1 MAKILI
7 IEDDMDINNLLARI
21 MSRQGHEAVQAFSGT
36 EGKLRL
42 ELERYDLMLLD
53 LMLPGMMGEELIR
66 EIRQTDKDLPIIVLS
81 AKSALEDRVSVLE
94 MGADD
99 YLVKPFAVEEVAAR
113 VSGALRRSARHRE
126 LMEQV
131 QHSGEEVQGECQS
144 SPQAGDEL
152 HRECQSSPQ
161 AGDEL
166 HRECQS
172 SSQAENKP
180 YREHQLSRQKD
191 SEKQKGSRQLQFKD
205 MTLDADRREVRV
217 RGQLLN
223 LTAHEYDILHIL
235 MQEPGK
241 VYSRERLYELVWQG
255 GYYGEDNTVNVHV
268 SNLRK
273 KIAAVDSTEYIATVW
288 GIGFR
293 MS

>member
-7 IEDDMDINNLLARI
+7 IEDDADINNLLTRI
-21 MSRQGHEAVQAFSGT
+21 IGRQGHEAVQAFSGT

-42 ELERYDLMLLD
+42 ELGRYDLLLLD
-53 LMLPGMMGEELIR
+53 LMLPGMRGEELIR
-66 EIRQTDKDLPIIVLS
+66 EIRRTDPDVPILVLS

-113 VSGALRRSARHRE
+113 VAGALRRSARRQE
-126 LMEQV
+126 V
-131 QHSGEEVQGECQS
+131 SG
-144 SPQAGDEL
+144 QA
-152 HRECQSSPQ
+152 RP
-161 AGDEL
+161 
-166 HRECQS
+166 
-172 SSQAENKP
+172 AE
-180 YREHQLSRQKD
+180 
-191 SEKQKGSRQLQFKD
+191 SEMRGGGKEKGRRPLRFKD
-205 MTLDADRREVRV
+205 MTMDPDRREVRV
-217 RGQLLN
+217 GGQLLN

-273 KIAAVDSTEYIATVW
+273 KIAAVDSAEYIATVW

-293 MS
+293 MA

>member
-7 IEDDMDINNLLARI
+7 IEDDTDINNLLAKI
-21 MSRQGHEAVQAFSGT
+21 MGRQGHEAVQAFSGT

-42 ELERYDLMLLD
+42 ELEQYDLMLLD

-66 EIRQTDKDLPIIVLS
+66 EIRRTDPDMPIIVLS

-94 MGADD
+94 LGADD
-99 YLVKPFAVEEVAAR
+99 YLVKPFAAAEVTAR
-113 VSGALRRSARHRE
+113 VEGTLRRSARWQKLVEQARHVESGGRE
-126 LMEQV
+126 DGRQMQ
-131 QHSGEEVQGECQS
+131 QMI
-144 SPQAGDEL
+144 AGD
-152 HRECQSSPQ
+152 RNSDGP
-161 AGDEL
+161 
-166 HRECQS
+166 
-172 SSQAENKP
+172 
-180 YREHQLSRQKD
+180 
-191 SEKQKGSRQLQFKD
+191 LQFKD
-205 MTLDADRREVRV
+205 LTLDADRREVRV

-293 MS
+293 MA

>member
-1 MAKILI
+1 MCGQGCEEFSAVWDENDEMCAEDREQMAKILI
-7 IEDDMDINNLLARI
+7 IEDDTDINNLLARI
-21 MSRQGHEAVQAFSGT
+21 MGRQGHEAVQAFSGT

-53 LMLPGMMGEELIR
+53 LMLPGMMGEDLIR
-66 EIRQTDKDLPIIVLS
+66 EIRQRDPDLPIIVLS
-81 AKSALEDRVSVLE
+81 AKSALEERVSVLE
-94 MGADD
+94 LGADD

-113 VSGALRRSARHRE
+113 VAGALRRSARWQELAGQAQAVSGMQRE
-126 LMEQV
+126 GALSWQAVSESQG
-131 QHSGEEVQGECQS
+131 SGQQ
-144 SPQAGDEL
+144 PL
-152 HRECQSSPQ
+152 R
-161 AGDEL
+161 
-166 HRECQS
+166 
-172 SSQAENKP
+172 
-180 YREHQLSRQKD
+180 
-191 SEKQKGSRQLQFKD
+191 FKD

-217 RGQLLN
+217 HGQLLN

-235 MQEPGK
+235 IREPGK

-273 KIAAVDSTEYIATVW
+273 KIAAVDSSEYIATVW

>member
-7 IEDDMDINNLLARI
+7 IEDDTDINNLLAKI
-21 MSRQGHEAVQAFSGT
+21 MGRQGHEAVQAFSGT

-42 ELERYDLMLLD
+42 ELEQYDLMLLD

-66 EIRQTDKDLPIIVLS
+66 EIRRTDPDLPIIVLS

-94 MGADD
+94 LGADD
-99 YLVKPFAVEEVAAR
+99 YLVKPFAAAEVTAR
-113 VSGALRRSARHRE
+113 VEGALRRSARWQKLVEQARHVESGGRE
-126 LMEQV
+126 DGRQMQ
-131 QHSGEEVQGECQS
+131 QMI
-144 SPQAGDEL
+144 AGD
-152 HRECQSSPQ
+152 REEHQQMQQPG
-161 AGDEL
+161 AGD
-166 HRECQS
+166 RNS
-172 SSQAENKP
+172 DGP
-180 YREHQLSRQKD
+180 
-191 SEKQKGSRQLQFKD
+191 LQFKD
-205 MTLDADRREVRV
+205 LTLDADRREVRV

-255 GYYGEDNTVNVHV
+255 GYYGEENTVNVHV

-293 MS
+293 MA

>member
-7 IEDDMDINNLLARI
+7 IEDDTDINNLLARI
-21 MSRQGHEAVQAFSGT
+21 MGRQGHEAVQAFSGT

-42 ELERYDLMLLD
+42 ELGQYDLMLLD

-66 EIRQTDKDLPIIVLS
+66 EIRRTDPDLPIIVLS

-99 YLVKPFAVEEVAAR
+99 YLVKPFAVEEVTVR
-113 VSGALRRSARHRE
+113 VAGALRRSARQQE
-126 LMEQV
+126 LVEQTR
-131 QHSGEEVQGECQS
+131 
-144 SPQAGDEL
+144 QAGNEIQGKCRPVQQTENEIQ
-152 HRECQSSPQ
+152 RECQSVQ
-161 AGDEL
+161 
-166 HRECQS
+166 
-172 SSQAENKP
+172 QAENELQRQSQP
-180 YREHQLSRQKD
+180 GQQNSR
-191 SEKQKGSRQLQFKD
+191 RPLLQFRD
-205 MTLDADRREVRV
+205 LTLDADRREVKV

-273 KIAAVDSTEYIATVW
+273 KIAAVDSAEYIATVW

-293 MS
+293 MV

>member
-7 IEDDMDINNLLARI
+7 IEDDTDINNLLAKI
-21 MSRQGHEAVQAFSGT
+21 MGRQGHESVQAFSGT

-42 ELERYDLMLLD
+42 ELGQYDLMLLD
-53 LMLPGMMGEELIR
+53 LMLPGMRGEELIR
-66 EIRQTDKDLPIIVLS
+66 EIRKTDPDLPIIVLS

-94 MGADD
+94 LGADD
-99 YLVKPFAVEEVAAR
+99 YLVKPFAVEEVAVR
-113 VSGALRRSARHRE
+113 VAGALRRSTRRQE
-126 LMEQV
+126 LTEQA
-131 QHSGEEVQGECQS
+131 Q
-144 SPQAGDEL
+144 P
-152 HRECQSSPQ
+152 
-161 AGDEL
+161 
-166 HRECQS
+166 
-172 SSQAENKP
+172 AENEMAGGGQRIQSAESEMP
-180 YREHQLSRQKD
+180 RGRQMPDQNDCGGQEENERGLLRVK
-191 SEKQKGSRQLQFKD
+191 E
-205 MTLDADRREVRV
+205 MTMDTDRREVRV
-217 RGQLLN
+217 SGQLLN

-255 GYYGEDNTVNVHV
+255 GYYGEDNTVNVHM

-293 MS
+293 MA

>member
-7 IEDDMDINNLLARI
+7 IEDDTDINNLLAKI
-21 MSRQGHEAVQAFSGT
+21 MGRQGHEAVQAFSGT

-42 ELERYDLMLLD
+42 ELEQYDLMLLD

-66 EIRQTDKDLPIIVLS
+66 EIRRTDPDLPIIVLS

-94 MGADD
+94 LGADD
-99 YLVKPFAVEEVAAR
+99 YLVKPFAAAEVEAR
-113 VSGALRRSARHRE
+113 VAGALRRSARWQE
-126 LMEQV
+126 LVEQ
-131 QHSGEEVQGECQS
+131 S
-144 SPQAGDEL
+144 ADE
-152 HRECQSSPQ
+152 
-161 AGDEL
+161 GK
-166 HRECQS
+166 
-172 SSQAENKP
+172 NI
-180 YREHQLSRQKD
+180 SRQSIQRD
-191 SEKQKGSRQLQFKD
+191 HEREDEGGSRPLLQFKD
-205 MTLDADRREVRV
+205 LTLDADRREVRV

-223 LTAHEYDILHIL
+223 LTAHEYVILHIL

-293 MS
+293 MA

>member
-21 MSRQGHEAVQAFSGT
+21 MSRQGHEVVQAFSGT

-152 HRECQSSPQ
+152 HREWQSSPQ
-161 AGDEL
+161 VGDKL

-172 SSQAENKP
+172 SPQAENKP

>member
-7 IEDDMDINNLLARI
+7 IEDDTDINNLLAKI
-21 MSRQGHEAVQAFSGT
+21 MGRQGHETVQAFSGT

-42 ELERYDLMLLD
+42 ELGQYDLMLLD

-66 EIRQTDKDLPIIVLS
+66 EIRRTDPDLPIIVLS
-81 AKSALEDRVSVLE
+81 AKSGLEDRVSVLE
-94 MGADD
+94 LGADD
-99 YLVKPFAVEEVAAR
+99 YLVKPFAVEEVSAR
-113 VSGALRRSARHRE
+113 VAGALRRSARR
-126 LMEQV
+126 Q
-131 QHSGEEVQGECQS
+131 
-144 SPQAGDEL
+144 D
-152 HRECQSSPQ
+152 
-161 AGDEL
+161 
-166 HRECQS
+166 S
-172 SSQAENKP
+172 SSSLQAQSLSGKRQDGP
-180 YREHQLSRQKD
+180 GTGQLSDR
-191 SEKQKGSRQLQFKD
+191 SEHGRPEEKGGGPQLQFKEL
-205 MTLDADRREVRV
+205 TLDTDRREVRV

-273 KIAAVDSTEYIATVW
+273 KIAAADPTEYIATVW

-293 MS
+293 MA

>member
-7 IEDDMDINNLLARI
+7 IEDDTDINNLLAKI
-21 MSRQGHEAVQAFSGT
+21 MGRQGHETVQAFSGT

-42 ELERYDLMLLD
+42 ELGQYDLMLLD

-66 EIRQTDKDLPIIVLS
+66 EIRRTDPDLPIIVLS
-81 AKSALEDRVSVLE
+81 AKSGLEDRVSVLE
-94 MGADD
+94 LGADD
-99 YLVKPFAVEEVAAR
+99 YLVKPFAVEEVSAR
-113 VSGALRRSARHRE
+113 VAGALRRSARRQE
-126 LMEQV
+126 LMERTAEDEMPA
-131 QHSGEEVQGECQS
+131 SGQLIQQGGG
-144 SPQAGDEL
+144 P
-152 HRECQSSPQ
+152 
-161 AGDEL
+161 
-166 HRECQS
+166 
-172 SSQAENKP
+172 
-180 YREHQLSRQKD
+180 
-191 SEKQKGSRQLQFKD
+191 QLQFRE
-205 MTLDADRREVRV
+205 MTLDTNRREVRV

-223 LTAHEYDILHIL
+223 LTAHEYDILRIL

-273 KIAAVDSTEYIATVW
+273 KIAAVDPAEYIATVW

-293 MS
+293 MA

>member
-7 IEDDMDINNLLARI
+7 IEDDTDINNLLARI
-21 MSRQGHEAVQAFSGT
+21 MGRQGHEAVQAFSGT

-42 ELERYDLMLLD
+42 EMGQYDLMLLD

-66 EIRQTDKDLPIIVLS
+66 EIRRTDPDLPIIVLS

-94 MGADD
+94 LGADD

-113 VSGALRRSARHRE
+113 VAGALRRSARAQE
-126 LMEQV
+126 LTGQV
-131 QHSGEEVQGECQS
+131 Q
-144 SPQAGDEL
+144 
-152 HRECQSSPQ
+152 
-161 AGDEL
+161 
-166 HRECQS
+166 
-172 SSQAENKP
+172 QAEG
-180 YREHQLSRQKD
+180 EMCGQSVTAGQTADTGQL
-191 SEKQKGSRQLQFKD
+191 LQFKD
-205 MTLDADRREVRV
+205 LILDIDRREVRV
-217 RGQLLN
+217 RGKLLN

-273 KIAAVDSTEYIATVW
+273 KIAAVDPTEYIATVW

-293 MS
+293 MA

>member
-7 IEDDMDINNLLARI
+7 IEDDTDINNLLAKI
-21 MSRQGHEAVQAFSGT
+21 MGRQGHETVQAFSGT

-42 ELERYDLMLLD
+42 ELGQYDLMLLD

-66 EIRQTDKDLPIIVLS
+66 EIRRTDPDLPIIVLS
-81 AKSALEDRVSVLE
+81 AKSGLEDRVSVLE
-94 MGADD
+94 LGADD
-99 YLVKPFAVEEVAAR
+99 YLVKPFAVEEVSAR
-113 VSGALRRSARHRE
+113 VAGALRRSARRQDCSSP
-126 LMEQV
+126 LQAQSLSGKRQDGPDTEQV
-131 QHSGEEVQGECQS
+131 LSGRSEQGRPEE
-144 SPQAGDEL
+144 
-152 HRECQSSPQ
+152 
-161 AGDEL
+161 
-166 HRECQS
+166 
-172 SSQAENKP
+172 
-180 YREHQLSRQKD
+180 
-191 SEKQKGSRQLQFKD
+191 KGSGPQLQFKEL
-205 MTLDADRREVRV
+205 TLDTDRREVRV

-223 LTAHEYDILHIL
+223 LTAHEYDILRIL

-273 KIAAVDSTEYIATVW
+273 KIAAVDSAEYIATVW

-293 MS
+293 MA